1 MLNKKELEQIDAF
14 YADMN
19 NIEWVKVEVECPEC
33 GYKGEEM
40 LEKGFE

>member
-14 YADMN
+14 YAE
-19 NIEWVKVEVECPEC
+19 IEWVKVEVECPEC

-40 LEKGFE
+40 LEKGCE